1 MYVWRVIT
9 RVVSHI
15 TGLLISCQMYTFDFE
30 RRESDESTE
39 AGIEGLGEV
48 VVANCCA
55 VFFILFTLVFVWQ
68 IQTSK

>member
-1 MYVWRVIT
+1 
-9 RVVSHI
+9 
-15 TGLLISCQMYTFDFE
+15 MYTFDFE